1 MKRPYNIFLQFNDFS
16 GLIYKIMNV
25 GYNLG
30 VDLLYLLVFDACNPA
45 VFYAM
50 IFIDYW
56 IPMFC
61 HFMEGMVIIF
71 INLFS
76 YWYITDL
83 FLFLLLLNSIAI
95 FIFNSPMPIMILF
108 KFLLLW
114 IGFHPSFI
122 HSHRALKI
130 DEDLKLNHSNPVKNY
145 ILVHLELQDH
155 LL

>member
-56 IPMFC
+56 IRMFC
-61 HFMEGMVIIF
+61 YFMAEKAKIF
-71 INLFS
+71 IGLLNYL
-76 YWYITDL
+76 YITDL
-83 FLFLLLLNSIAI
+83 FLFISPLSSIVI
-95 FIFNSPMPIMILF
+95 FL
-108 KFLLLW
+108 
-114 IGFHPSFI
+114 
-122 HSHRALKI
+122 
-130 DEDLKLNHSNPVKNY
+130 SN
-145 ILVHLELQDH
+145 
-155 LL
+155 